1 MIKDFLSYLSTKL
14 FISRSPRWGT
24 VRKQFLIENGN
35 ICACCSRTKD
45 LNVHHIIPVHIDPS
59 LELEKSNLII
69 LCEKP
74 CHLTFGHLGN
84 WTAYNPTVVE
94 DARIWNEKIKKR
106 LYS

>member
-59 LELEKSNLII
+59 LELEKSNQII